1 MRRFLSNK
9 ILRNKIP
16 FVIAIG
22 VITVFMSWQATK
34 IELTYEYPRIL
45 PSDDP
50 TWIDYD
56 NFKKMFGEDGS
67 VMVIGV
73 QDPDLYQLE
82 KFNDWYRLSEDIK
95 KIEGIKEL
103 LSVSKLFN
111 IKRN

>member
-22 VITVFMSWQATK
+22 LITVFMSWQATK

-73 QDPDLYQLE
+73 QDPALDLTGKNNNLAR
-82 KFNDWYRLSEDIK
+82 DTSTHK
-95 KIEGIKEL
+95 KRH
-103 LSVSKLFN
+103 S
-111 IKRN
+111 